1 MEKIFHEK
9 ILHFLPKTRKKIH
22 ILLISAAEILPELV
36 KRLPNAKISV
46 VEKDSELFREMQSKK
61 NGIILY
67 AADFTKERL
76 PFSDESFD
84 YIIADRCLEQ
94 MENPQDFAMAM
105 FLWLKEVGYLIAG
118 FTNACCQGLRQND
131 SSQNYGRL
139 FCLSEIKQL
148 LFLSFYKELIFA
160 AIEAVMKQSDFV
172 EKQVRKDCNE
182 DELFVAVW
190 VVKASRS
197 TTKAGLLKGYFTR
210 KIRQEM
216 ACRLRRIAYDI
227 DRDENCSRLW
237 CLCDKQKIP
246 LFYVAAFIENTAV
259 EPLKLMAVLGSWAKR
274 HGRMQAGLD
283 LLAAGRK
290 PSESVWQCFGDD
302 KQDG

>member
-1 MEKIFHEK
+1 MQ
-9 ILHFLPKTRKKIH
+9 
-22 ILLISAAEILPELV
+22 ILLISAVEILPELV
-36 KRLPNAKISV
+36 KRLPNAEISV
-46 VEKDSELFREMQSKK
+46 VEKDSKLFRELESEK
-61 NGIILY
+61 NGMTLY
-67 AADFTKERL
+67 AADFTKDRL
-76 PFSDESFD
+76 PFREESFD

-118 FTNACCQGLRQND
+118 FTNARCQGLRQND
-131 SSQNYGRL
+131 SSQKYERF

-148 LFLSFYKELIFA
+148 LFLSFYKELTFA
-160 AIEAVMKQSDFV
+160 AIEDVMKQSDFV
-172 EKQVRKDCNE
+172 EKQVRKGCNE
-182 DELFVAVW
+182 DDPFVAVW
-190 VVKASRS
+190 IVKASRS
-197 TTKAGLLKGYFTR
+197 TTKAGLLKGSFTR

-227 DRDENCSRLW
+227 DQDENCSRFW
-237 CLCDKQKIP
+237 CLCDEQEIP

-259 EPLKLMAVLGSWAKR
+259 EPLELITVLSSWAKR
-274 HGRMQAGLD
+274 HGRMQAGFD

-290 PSESVWQCFGDD
+290 PAESVWQCFGDD